1 MQRRGGGGIAS
12 TMDLHNYLTVLRR
25 SWLLILVLTIL
36 GGAAGTVA
44 YLVTPKTYVTTVD
57 FYVSTPT
64 SQNSNPQASGQFAES
79 RVNSYILLLSSEQ
92 LAQRVVTASGVDL
105 TPLQVSNQITA
116 SAEINTVVIRAT
128 VSDSDPQRSLRIAQ
142 GLTQSFG
149 PLVDDLDNVGRTSPV
164 VLIHTVS
171 GPTLKAGPVSPDPK
185 LYVGGGLLAGLV
197 VGGLVAILRG
207 ALRRHDRAPQV
218 AADGPPPPPA
228 GRDWDWESKSD
239 ATVAPGTPS
248 GGSRP

>member
-1 MQRRGGGGIAS
+1 
-12 TMDLHNYLTVLRR
+12 MDLHDYLTVLRK
-25 SWLLILVLTIL
+25 SWLLILVLTVL
-36 GGAAGTVA
+36 GGAAGTAA
-44 YLVTPKTYVTTVD
+44 YLVTPKTYATTVD

-79 RVNSYILLLSSEQ
+79 RVNSYIILLSSEQ
-92 LAQRVVTASGVDL
+92 LAQRVVTSSGVDL
-105 TPLQVSNQITA
+105 TPLQVANRITA

-171 GPTLKAGPVSPDPK
+171 GPTLRSSPVSPDVK
-185 LYVGGGLLAGLV
+185 VYVGGGLLAGLV
-197 VGGLVAILRG
+197 LGGIVALLG
-207 ALRRHDRAPQV
+207 GFLRRQRNAPAGVVRPPSADNDWEWESRKAGSVAPQ
-218 AADGPPPPPA
+218 
-228 GRDWDWESKSD
+228 
-239 ATVAPGTPS
+239 TTAPGP
-248 GGSRP
+248 RD